1 MMIKYKNM
9 SVEEVLEMGNVGLID
24 GMINSVNSKK
34 SRNRKDKEVVKECEN
49 VLKMLNEWKVKNG
62 CVKSAKRGKYED
74 VDISQMSDEDLA
86 GMYESLYSRRCY
98 YRKVNVK
105 KFEEIEQ
112 KIDEVKAEKK
122 RRMIKKLSEEIK

>member
-34 SRNRKDKEVVKECEN
+34 SRNRKDKEVVKECED

-105 KFEEIEQ
+105 KFEEIER